1 MQLDITSFKH
11 HEGRVSRKSYCPAAL
26 LLMAAVLASASQA
39 ADAPDGR
46 VIATV
51 NGQPITRAIFDQMV
65 NVSVGVA
72 NPYDEVTA
80 QEKADRK
87 AAEQNIDR
95 VKLLEDLVTMEV
107 LAQKARERGI
117 HLRKDVAAE
126 AELQYKTLLGQQL
139 VRDIIAE
146 TKVQQSDI
154 AARYAA
160 QKPDR
165 QYQVSHILLKTV
177 TQARSVITQ
186 LDRGTAFA
194 SVARRHSID
203 TNAGKDGSLGWLMT
217 NQMTENFAAAMVKLA
232 GQGMPAT
239 SREPIQTEYGWHVI
253 RVHAAR
259 DMPKPPLEA
268 MQNILRT
275 DILRER
281 VEARIA
287 QLKREARL
295 ELKLSQ

>member
-1 MQLDITSFKH
+1 MKLDVTLFDRY
-11 HEGRVSRKSYCPAAL
+11 GRQAGHISRIAGAL
-26 LLMAAVLASASQA
+26 LLTTAVSGAAAQA
-39 ADAPDGR
+39 TGAPGKGI
-46 VIATV
+46 IATV
-51 NGQPITRAIFDQMV
+51 NGQPITRAVFDQMV
-65 NVSVGVA
+65 HVSVGVT
-72 NPYDEVTA
+72 NPYDDVTP

-87 AAEQNIDR
+87 TAEQNVDR

-117 HLRKDVAAE
+117 HMRKDVAAE

-154 AARYAA
+154 VARYAA
-160 QKPDR
+160 QKPER
-165 QYQVSHILLKTV
+165 QYQVSHILLKTEAA
-177 TQARSVITQ
+177 ARSVIAQ
-186 LDRGTAFA
+186 LERGNDFA
-194 SVARRHSID
+194 ATARRHSID
-203 TNAGKDGSLGWLMT
+203 TNAQKDGGLGWLMA
-217 NQMTENFAAAMVKLA
+217 NQMTENFAGAMVRLA
-232 GQGMPAT
+232 AHGTPAT
-239 SREPIQTEYGWHVI
+239 SKEPVQTEYGWHVI

-268 MQNILRT
+268 MQNILRG

-287 QLKREARL
+287 QLKREAKL

>member
-1 MQLDITSFKH
+1 MATLFI
-11 HEGRVSRKSYCPAAL
+11 PATH
-26 LLMAAVLASASQA
+26 A

-51 NGQPITRAIFDQMV
+51 NGQPITRAVFDQMV
-65 NVSVGVA
+65 NVSIGVA

-87 AAEQNIDR
+87 TAEQNIDR
-95 VKLLEDLVTMEV
+95 VKLLEDLVTMEI

-117 HLRKDVAAE
+117 HLRKEVAAE

-165 QYQVSHILLKTV
+165 QYQVSHILVKTEAA
-177 TQARSVITQ
+177 ARSAIAQ
-186 LDRGTAFA
+186 LDRGNTFA
-194 SVARRHSID
+194 SVARRLSID
-203 TNAGKDGSLGWLMT
+203 TNANKDGSLGWLMT
-217 NQMTENFAAAMVKLA
+217 NQMTDSFAAAMVKLA
-232 GQGMPAT
+232 AQGGPAT

>member
-1 MQLDITSFKH
+1 MNLDTTSLKRH
-11 HEGRVSRKSYCPAAL
+11 RGPIAAAL
-26 LLMAAVLASASQA
+26 LLTAAVLSPAAQA
-39 ADAPDGR
+39 ADAPGGP

-51 NGQPITRAIFDQMV
+51 NGQPITRAVFDQMV
-65 NVSVGVA
+65 NVSIGVA
-72 NPYDEVTA
+72 NPYDEITP

-95 VKLLEDLVTMEV
+95 IKLLEDLVTMEV

-117 HLRKDVAAE
+117 HLRKEVAAE

-160 QKPDR
+160 QKPER
-165 QYQVSHILLKTV
+165 QYQVSHILLKTEAA
-177 TQARSVITQ
+177 ARSVIAQ
-186 LDRGTAFA
+186 LDRGNEFA
-194 SVARRHSID
+194 SMSRRHSID
-203 TNAGKDGSLGWLMT
+203 TNASKDGSLGWLMT
-217 NQMTENFAAAMVKLA
+217 NQMTENFAAAMVKLGA
-232 GQGMPAT
+232 HGMPAT
-239 SREPIQTEYGWHVI
+239 SKEPVRTEYGWHVI
-253 RVHAAR
+253 RVHATR

-268 MQNILRT
+268 MQNTLRA

-287 QLKREARL
+287 QLKREAKL